1 MALNCQAFRPLPKV
15 RDADND
21 QVIRREE
28 EGYKVHN
35 IMAGTDIILVQN
47 TAHNTVFGAQ
57 TDLIIM
63 REASRHA
70 G

>member
-1 MALNCQAFRPLPKV
+1 MYMYTYM
-15 RDADND
+15 
-21 QVIRREE
+21 
-28 EGYKVHN
+28 YKVHN

-47 TAHNTVFGAQ
+47 TVHNTVFGAQ